1 MEERNRHVK
10 RVGFLASMLEK
21 NGVFV
26 VATFISPY
34 RDSREFVR
42 NLCENFNEV
51 HVSTPLEV
59 CEKRDVKGLYAKARK
74 GEITQFTGID
84 DPYEEPL
91 NPEIKVDTTNQSIEE
106 SVNYV
111 LKKLGF

>member
-1 MEERNRHVK
+1 
-10 RVGFLASMLEK
+10 MLEK

-34 RDSREFVR
+34 RNSREFVR

-84 DPYEEPL
+84 DPYEEPM
-91 NPEIKVDTTNQSIEE
+91 NPEINVNTTNQSLDE
-106 SVNYV
+106 SVNYI